1 MTALAMQCEHKVMD
15 IVSRQERYGI
25 KFDKVRA
32 QFLIHS
38 LSEQVLAVDREAV
51 PQLPKMMITG
61 TSYKKVFKLSGKPYA
76 YVEDYCKSVGLDT
89 NLVRGRFSQVYFV
102 DFDMSKTAKVKTV
115 MLDNGWRPTEWNTK
129 DARDFDTLQQR
140 LDWTKDYIKKNFIE
154 NDSKKTKD
162 ALLRAMKYRG
172 HRGARELTDYLLELR
187 EIPTSPK
194 VTEDSLDS
202 LEGDIGS
209 LLSRRCMLTHR
220 RSLLQ
225 GLVRLVRKDG
235 RISASGNPC
244 ATPTFRAN
252 YRGVVN
258 IPAKRSLY
266 GKPIRRCFTSDS
278 KDHVL
283 IGSDASGLELRMLAH
298 YMNDPVYSAII
309 LNGDIHTHHQT
320 QAGLD
325 TRDQAKT
332 FIYGAI
338 LYGGGDALA
347 GSMIG
352 GTKVD
357 GKAAKE
363 RFFRAIPSLAKTI
376 EDAKRD
382 SRKGYLIG
390 LDGRKIL
397 MRKGRDGKIQEHKA
411 LNTRLQSAGALVM
424 KYAMIILDQ
433 GLRRDGI
440 RAHQVNW
447 QHDEVHISCH
457 KRDIERVLVHTDNY
471 VRLAG
476 EFLNLNIPLASES
489 IVGRNWYDVH

>member
-15 IVSRQERYGI
+15 IVARQERYGI
-25 KFDKVRA
+25 NFDKPRA
-32 QFLIHS
+32 QFLVHS

-51 PQLPKMMITG
+51 PQLPKMMVMG
-61 TSYKKVFKLSGKPYA
+61 TTYKKVFKLSGNLMGF
-76 YVEDYCKSVGLDT
+76 VETYCNKVDLDT
-89 NLVRGRFSQVYFV
+89 KLVKGRFSQLYFV
-102 DFDMSKTAKVKTV
+102 DFDMSKSAKVKTI

-129 DARDFDTLQQR
+129 DPRDFESNQQR
-140 LDWTKDYIKKNFIE
+140 LDWTNDYLKKHFIT
-154 NDSKKTKD
+154 STSRRSKD
-162 ALLRAMKYRG
+162 ALLRAMNYKG
-172 HRGARELTDYLLELR
+172 HRGIKDLRCYLLELR

-202 LEGDIGS
+202 LEGNIGT
-209 LLSRRCMLTHR
+209 LLARRAKLTHR

-235 RISASGNPC
+235 RIAAGGNPC

-258 IPAKRSLY
+258 IPAKRSVY
-266 GKPIRRCFTSDS
+266 GKQIRRCFTRDS
-278 KDHVL
+278 KDHVI

-298 YMNDPVYSAII
+298 YMNDPEYSAII
-309 LNGDIHTHHQT
+309 LGSDIHTHHQA
-320 QAGLD
+320 QAGLA

-352 GTKVD
+352 GTKAD
-357 GKAAKE
+357 GKAAKG
-363 RFFRAIPSLAKTI
+363 RFFKAIPVLAKTI
-376 EDAKRD
+376 EDAKHD
-382 SRKGYLIG
+382 ARKGYLIG

-397 MRKGRDGKIQEHKA
+397 MRRGRDGKIQEHKA
-411 LNTRLQSAGALVM
+411 LNTRLQCAGALVM

-433 GLRRDGI
+433 GLKRDCI
-440 RAHQVNW
+440 DAHQINW
-447 QHDEVHISCH
+447 QHDEVHVSCH

-489 IVGRNWYDVH
+489 IVGNNWYDIH